1 MAATDTSN
9 DLTNEEI
16 DALLATTKTKG
27 QYAEVL
33 NSFVESG
40 ARGRKIPLD
49 SGRFAGKQ
57 GTSVR
62 TSFLSAVAK
71 ADMADKV
78 RVIAPKDA
86 GYVVLVNTSV
96 TE

>member
-16 DALLATTKTKG
+16 DALLATTKSKG
-27 QYAEVL
+27 QYTEVL

-49 SGRFAGKQ
+49 SGRFSGKAPASVKTGFLTAVSKAGQ
-57 GTSVR
+57 S
-62 TSFLSAVAK
+62 
-71 ADMADKV
+71 DQV